1 MRPLIGGSGLTAP
14 ALVLFYSFALS
25 CFFLAR
31 RRGQHA
37 LALLSAAVVIGANVV
52 KIHSTGTYVSWF
64 YPFLLLGLTQAVAAV
79 SGSSTRASTE
89 ESVKMADSAWQ
100 MKPGLPP
107 S

>member
-1 MRPLIGGSGLTAP
+1 MTAP

-52 KIHSTGTYVSWF
+52 KIHSTGTYVAWF
-64 YPFLLLGLTQAVAAV
+64 YPFLLLGLTQAAAV

-100 MKPGLPP
+100 MKPDLPP